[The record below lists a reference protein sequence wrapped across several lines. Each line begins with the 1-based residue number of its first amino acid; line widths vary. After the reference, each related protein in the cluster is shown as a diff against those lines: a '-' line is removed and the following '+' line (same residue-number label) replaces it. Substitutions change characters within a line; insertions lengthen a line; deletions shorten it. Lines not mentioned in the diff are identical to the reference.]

1 MQTLRRTPLH
11 VRHAEAGARLVP
23 FAGWELPVKY
33 TFDAVVMSGKLTVLK
48 DDPTGVFYRLTDA
61 VPAK

>member
-1 MQTLRRTPLH
+1 VL
-11 VRHAEAGARLVP
+11 A
-23 FAGWELPVKY
+23 
-33 TFDAVVMSGKLTVLK
+33 GKLTVLK

>member
-1 MQTLRRTPLH
+1 MDS
-11 VRHAEAGARLVP
+11 VVAKI
-23 FAGWELPVKY
+23 PVKFGFEPIVL
-33 TFDAVVMSGKLTVLK
+33 TGKLAVLK

>member
-23 FAGWELPVKY
+23 FAGWELMGAPAA
-33 TFDAVVMSGKLTVLK
+33 TVVAGTVVWQRVEL
-48 DDPTGVFYRLTDA
+48 
-61 VPAK
+61 